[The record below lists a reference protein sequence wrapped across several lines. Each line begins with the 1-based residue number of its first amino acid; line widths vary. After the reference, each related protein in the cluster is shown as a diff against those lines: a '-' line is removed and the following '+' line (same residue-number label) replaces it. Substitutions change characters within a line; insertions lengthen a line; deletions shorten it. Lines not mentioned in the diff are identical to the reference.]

1 MLFYYNMSQQ
11 VPDEMQQNNKISDSE
26 LNEEYHKGSHIILVS
41 VLCAKAV
48 NELECVVE
56 KSYKYVF
63 YACFNITIC
72 TNNLFF
78 LHFEFSQHEFL
89 CDILTRRLPTVLFES
104 AVIIAHLPI
113 KVHVNS
119 NLKLFFDLSVV
130 HCLSWPHFYDSG
142 VMEIMYLL
150 I

>member
-1 MLFYYNMSQQ
+1 MSQQ
-11 VPDEMQQNNKISDSE
+11 VLDEMQQNNEISDSE
-26 LNEEYHKGSHIILVS
+26 LNEEYHKGSPIILVS
-41 VLCAKAV
+41 VIRVKAV

-89 CDILTRRLPTVLFES
+89 CDILRRLPTVLFES
-104 AVIIAHLPI
+104 SVIIAHLPI

-119 NLKLFFDLSVV
+119 L
-130 HCLSWPHFYDSG
+130 
-142 VMEIMYLL
+142 
-150 I
+150 